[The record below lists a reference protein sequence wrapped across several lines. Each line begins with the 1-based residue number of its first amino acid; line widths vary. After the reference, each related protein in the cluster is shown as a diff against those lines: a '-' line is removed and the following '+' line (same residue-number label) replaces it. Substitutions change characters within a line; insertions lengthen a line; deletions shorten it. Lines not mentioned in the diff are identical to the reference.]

1 MAAKL
6 TEDDV
11 RSMAK
16 AIELNIPESDLPAVA
31 LRLSSF
37 LEVIADIDAQLGDEM
52 DNVDPIPPVFPR
64 EDF

>member
-6 TEDDV
+6 TKDDV

-16 AIELNIPESDLPAVA
+16 AIELNIPESDLTAVT
-31 LRLSSF
+31 LWLSSY

-52 DNVDPIPPVFPR
+52 NNVDPVPPVFPR